1 MYLYTLCKEKCLYEW
16 GTESE
21 EKFIHIFKSNFKA
34 LECERA
40 KSLGPG
46 GVVGGQ

>member
-1 MYLYTLCKEKCLYEW
+1 MSGALRVK
-16 GTESE
+16 
-21 EKFIHIFKSNFKA
+21 EKFIHILKSNFKA